1 VNSNEAPDRQR
12 SADKIDDMAALFMA
26 VGVAQI
32 ETDRREFKIFFV

>member
-1 VNSNEAPDRQR
+1 
-12 SADKIDDMAALFMA
+12 MAALFMA